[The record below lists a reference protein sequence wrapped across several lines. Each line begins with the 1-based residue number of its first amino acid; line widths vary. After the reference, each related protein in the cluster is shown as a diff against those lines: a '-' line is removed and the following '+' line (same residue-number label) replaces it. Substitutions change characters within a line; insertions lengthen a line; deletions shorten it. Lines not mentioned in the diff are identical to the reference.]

1 MSNFIKGLKSGLSTA
16 INYGRKIKPA
26 SKLLH
31 VLENPILEVAS
42 HFVPYAGAVK
52 TGLRA
57 AQGLGFRKRKPRAKK
72 AKRVLKG
79 KSRGMVMLRLQ

>member
-1 MSNFIKGLKSGLSTA
+1 MSKFISGLKQGLSTA
-16 INYGRKIKPA
+16 INYGKKIKPA

-42 HFVPYAGAVK
+42 HFVPYSSAVK

-57 AQGLGFRKRKPRAKK
+57 A
-72 AKRVLKG
+72 
-79 KSRGMVMLRLQ
+79 